1 MWKPFLI
8 LLFLIFAPLFII
20 AQTKNPAA
28 KKHEAVCIV
37 GSDVGYDYETRTEEI
52 AEFLEAKNIKVHRFY
67 DGNNNWDQ
75 IKRVAENCSF
85 FIYSGHGTNLGLDG
99 GYGGIVVDNFIS
111 AQQIVKELKFKKD
124 AIVVFQSACGSAG
137 SSSGDQGDIGVKK
150 ACDRVI
156 GTATPFLLSGA
167 KVFYANNYIGG
178 AKDFVSNIL
187 EGKTINEAFITTTET
202 WNKIEKNDQLI
213 DKRLSP
219 IFQIGISS
227 EKQWNK
233 ANSKR
238 KGYHIAYVGVPN
250 FKLNELN
257 LLSKK

>member
-1 MWKPFLI
+1 MLKP
-8 LLFLIFAPLFII
+8 II
-20 AQTKNPAA
+20 ASLALVIFSNVLQAQINSSPKRI
-28 KKHEAVCIV
+28 EAVCIV

-52 AEFLEAKNIKVHRFY
+52 AEFLESKNVKVHRFY

-99 GYGGIVVDNFIS
+99 GYGGMVVDNFIS
-111 AQQIVKELKFKKD
+111 AQQIVNELKFKKD

-202 WNKIEKNDQLI
+202 WNKIEKNEQLI

-219 IFQIGISS
+219 IFQIGMSS

>member
-1 MWKPFLI
+1 MWKSFLI
-8 LLFLIFAPLFII
+8 LYFVIFAPLFFI
-20 AQTKNPAA
+20 AQTKNST
-28 KKHEAVCIV
+28 KKLEAVCIV

-52 AEFLEAKNIKVHRFY
+52 AQFLEAKNIKVHRFY

-99 GYGGIVVDNFIS
+99 GYGGMVVNNFIS
-111 AQQIVKELKFKKD
+111 AQQIVNELIFKKD

-150 ACDRVI
+150 AYDRVV

-167 KVFYANNYIGG
+167 KAFYANNYLGG
-178 AKDFVSNIL
+178 AKEFVSNML
-187 EGKTINEAFITTTET
+187 DGKTINEAFITTTET
-202 WNKIEKNDQLI
+202 WNNIEKNEQLI

-219 IFQIGISS
+219 IFQIGLSS
-227 EKQWNK
+227 EKQWSK

-238 KGYHIAYVGVPN
+238 KGYHIAYVGEPN
-250 FKLNELN
+250 FQLNEVN
-257 LLSKK
+257 IISKK